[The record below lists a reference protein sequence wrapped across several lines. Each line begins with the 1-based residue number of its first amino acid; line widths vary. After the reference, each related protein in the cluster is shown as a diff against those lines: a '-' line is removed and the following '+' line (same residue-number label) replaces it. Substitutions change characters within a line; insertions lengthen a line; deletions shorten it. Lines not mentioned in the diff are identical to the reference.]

1 VEFLKDIW
9 NFIKERKKFW
19 LMPVIIVIVLLG
31 VLLVFAASS
40 AIGPFIYPL
49 F

>member
-1 VEFLKDIW
+1 MEFLKDIW